1 MHVHVLVQNW
11 WALALRG
18 LFAIIFGLLSLVWPG
33 LSLAALVLLFGAYA
47 LVDGIFALIAAVRR
61 AEAHMR
67 WAQFAWEG
75 VFGVAAGVVTF
86 FWPGMTALLLLYFI
100 AAWAVLTGIFKIAAA
115 IRLRKEIT
123 DEWALGLNGVASII
137 FGIVLIVFPGAGALA
152 LIWLIGGFALL
163 FGVLLLALA
172 LRLRRHP
179 TPMLS
184 HA

>member
-1 MHVHVLVQNW
+1 MHAHVLVQNW
-11 WALALRG
+11 WAIALRG
-18 LFAIIFGLLSLVWPG
+18 VVALIFGLLSLIWPG

-47 LVDGIFALIAAVRR
+47 LVDGIFALIAAMRR

-67 WAQFAWEG
+67 WAPFAWEG
-75 VFGVAAGVVTF
+75 VFGIAAGVVTF
-86 FWPGMTALLLLYFI
+86 FWPGITALVLLYFI

-152 LIWLIGGFALL
+152 LIWLIGAFAIL
-163 FGVLLLALA
+163 FGLLLLALA
-172 LRLRRHP
+172 LRLRKHALP
-179 TPMLS
+179 TLS